1 MIRDF
6 LTLPWHAWSRTAPWL
21 QDLRRA
27 VLTCDLSLWHGTDEE
42 ALLLMGWDVPHL
54 FWSAESLQISILER
68 QIFDFLGY
76 QWAPIL
82 TNFIHI
88 ITVILGLFGTVQF
101 RPRYVTG
108 YAVWLV
114 LWVAWNVFIICFYLE
129 VGDLSKDTDLIMTFN
144 ISMHRSWWMENG
156 PGCRVTPVTPPPS
169 WAPEDH
175 RYISITSCL
184 LEYQYV
190 EVAHSSLQIILAL
203 AGFIYAC
210 YVVKLISEEEDSFDF
225 IGGFDSYG
233 YQGPQKTSH
242 LQLQPMYMAK

>member
-1 MIRDF
+1 
-6 LTLPWHAWSRTAPWL
+6 
-21 QDLRRA
+21 
-27 VLTCDLSLWHGTDEE
+27 
-42 ALLLMGWDVPHL
+42 
-54 FWSAESLQISILER
+54 
-68 QIFDFLGY
+68 
-76 QWAPIL
+76 
-82 TNFIHI
+82 
-88 ITVILGLFGTVQF
+88 
-101 RPRYVTG
+101 
-108 YAVWLV
+108 
-114 LWVAWNVFIICFYLE
+114 
-129 VGDLSKDTDLIMTFN
+129 MTFN

-242 LQLQPMYMAK
+242 LQLQPMYM

>member
-1 MIRDF
+1 DTEAAELSGSFGVPPIIPGTPNCSLYQAA
-6 LTLPWHAWSRTAPWL
+6 LTLRHY
-21 QDLRRA
+21 
-27 VLTCDLSLWHGTDEE
+27 
-42 ALLLMGWDVPHL
+42 
-54 FWSAESLQISILER
+54 QISILER

-82 TNFIHI
+82 TNFVHI

-114 LWVAWNVFIICFYLE
+114 LWVTWNIFIICFYLE
-129 VGDLSKDTDLIMTFN
+129 VGDLSKDSDLIMTFN
-144 ISMHRSWWMENG
+144 MSMHRSWWMENG

-175 RYISITSCL
+175 RYISIAGCL

-190 EVAHSSLQIILAL
+190 EVAHSSLQILLAL
-203 AGFIYAC
+203 VGFIYAC
-210 YVVKLISEEEDSFDF
+210 YVVKLISEEEDSCEYCLSTNIVDLGE
-225 IGGFDSYG
+225 IYLI
-233 YQGPQKTSH
+233 PTVTH
-242 LQLQPMYMAK
+242 LKVIIISL